1 MRGTPQSLDDFMDW
15 VESKAPGETTFH
27 QAVRDVARDV
37 LPVVA
42 DMPAYARARILE
54 RLVIPDRVIG
64 FRVLW
69 QDDEGATR
77 VNQGWRVQACNAI
90 GPYKGGIR
98 FRPDVT
104 VSDLKFLAFEQTLKN
119 ALTGLPLGGGKG
131 GADFNP
137 KGCSDDEIM
146 RFCQAY
152 MSELWRYIGPYTDIP
167 AGDINVGEREIGYL
181 FGAYKKMRGEFE
193 ASLTGKGLS
202 YGGSPL
208 RTEATGYG
216 LIYFVEAMLK
226 KDGKALKDQRVAIS
240 GAGNV
245 ALHAAEKAVETGACV
260 ISLSNSTGR
269 LFIEDGFTGEDLA
282 WLKEHTIDDGKRLED
297 FARECGR
304 GDWTDDADP
313 WDLACDIAL
322 PCATENEL
330 DEAAAKSLVDKG
342 VCLVAEGANM
352 PCTPGAVDCFTEAGV
367 LFGPGKAA
375 NAGGVALSGL
385 ELQQNVQREARERK
399 RLDAALKE
407 IMCGIHETITGHR
420 ETKAGRIDYA
430 AGANIAGFKKV
441 ADALVA
447 QGLV

>member
-1 MRGTPQSLDDFMDW
+1 MSGTPQSLDTFMDW
-15 VESKAPGETTFH
+15 VEKKAPGETIFH

-37 LPVVA
+37 LPVIA
-42 DMPAYARARILE
+42 DVPGYARGRILE

-69 QDDEGATR
+69 QDDDGATR

-104 VSDLKFLAFEQTLKN
+104 VADLKFLAFEQTFKN

-131 GADFNP
+131 GADFDP
-137 KGCSDDEIM
+137 KGCSDSEIM

-152 MSELWRYIGPYTDIP
+152 MAELWRYIGPYTDIP

-208 RTEATGYG
+208 RSEATGYG

-226 KDGKALKDQRVAIS
+226 KDNKALKGQHVAIS

-245 ALHAAEKAVETGACV
+245 ALHAAQKAIETGACV
-260 ISLSNSTGR
+260 IALSNSTGR
-269 LFIEDGFTGEDLA
+269 LFIKDGFTSEDIA
-282 WLKEHTIDDGKRLED
+282 WLKEHTLDDGQRLED

-304 GDWTDDADP
+304 GDWSDDADP
-313 WDLACDIAL
+313 WGLSCDIAL

-330 DEAAAKSLVDKG
+330 DEDAAKTLVDNG

-352 PCTPGAVDCFTEAGV
+352 PCTPDAVDCFTQAGV

-385 ELQQNVQREARERK
+385 ELQQNAQREPRARQQ
-399 RLDAALKE
+399 LDAALKE
-407 IMCGIHETITGHR
+407 IMCDIHETIIGRRQT
-420 ETKAGRIDYA
+420 EAGRIDYA
-430 AGANIAGFKKV
+430 AGANIAGFRKV